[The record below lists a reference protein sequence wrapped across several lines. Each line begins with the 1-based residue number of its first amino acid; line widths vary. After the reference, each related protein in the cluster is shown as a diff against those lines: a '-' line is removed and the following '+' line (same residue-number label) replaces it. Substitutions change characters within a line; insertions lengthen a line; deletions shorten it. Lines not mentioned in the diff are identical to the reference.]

1 MKSTK
6 ITMKE
11 KVLQYVES
19 RGSATFTQIQRF
31 IVDTKF
37 GEGTYNQ
44 GHELEDA
51 YVFSKKT
58 YKYERQPVMKNRY
71 RGYYCAAFSVGYRY
85 ADGTYNPNGYFLR
98 GSDRLVKNGKQ
109 YSVVRGK

>member
-31 IVDTKF
+31 IIDTKF
-37 GEGTYNQ
+37 GESTYDQ
-44 GHELEDA
+44 GYQIEDT
-51 YVFSKKT
+51 YIYDKKT
-58 YKYERQPVMKNRY
+58 GKGELQPTKRNRY